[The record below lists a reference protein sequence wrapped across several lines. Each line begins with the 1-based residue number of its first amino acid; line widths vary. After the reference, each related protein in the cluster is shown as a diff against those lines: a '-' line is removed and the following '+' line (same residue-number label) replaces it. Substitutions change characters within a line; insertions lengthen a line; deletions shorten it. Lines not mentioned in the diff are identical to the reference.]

1 MCGSIQNSLW
11 DFCNLWGESDKQW
24 PTDTIA
30 SPFSHPSC
38 FKLLNIP
45 LFCSPRSVE
54 YRIPGNTTQK
64 SKYPVFKGYVSQR
77 FPDWPFMVRNLTLQ
91 TFQSFTLFVHVKMKW
106 SFVSNNA
113 PIDDRIIKATGSG
126 QSTEAMSHCANGPRP
141 DCRSSYHCVRVSKV
155 WPRLPSQPIPLHG
168 RSHLKCKPGPWP
180 HSRNFLL
187 SMAAAGNLILDPAW
201 ELSRNKRANTEITR
215 ETVSKH
221 CPSSHWERLSLLG

>member
-1 MCGSIQNSLW
+1 MAHCSLLRHFIQSSGVTGFCWRLLQPGLLIRGTGSPRPTARALRRAVKRTALPFFRDSSL
-11 DFCNLWGESDKQW
+11 L
-24 PTDTIA
+24 TILLT
-30 SPFSHPSC
+30 SFYFYLIKKGTIFNPFPSLHPSC

-168 RSHLKCKPGPWP
+168 RSHLKCKPGP
-180 HSRNFLL
+180 
-187 SMAAAGNLILDPAW
+187 
-201 ELSRNKRANTEITR
+201 
-215 ETVSKH
+215 
-221 CPSSHWERLSLLG
+221 